1 MAKPYIESRRAVNRE
16 LVVLAKDFEL
26 LKAPGVKELIE
37 TETDYH
43 KAHNKLM
50 AIYNREYLS

>member
-1 MAKPYIESRRAVNRE
+1 MAKPYIESRRAVRRE
-16 LVVLAKDFEL
+16 LAVLAKDFEL
-26 LKAPGVKELIE
+26 LHIPGVRELIE

>member
-1 MAKPYIESRRAVNRE
+1 MAKPRIESKRAAKRE
-16 LVVLAKDFEL
+16 LAVLAKDFEL

-37 TETDYH
+37 TATDYH

-50 AIYNREYLS
+50 AIYNQEYLS

>member
-1 MAKPYIESRRAVNRE
+1 MAKPYIESKRAAKRE
-16 LVVLAKDFEL
+16 LAILAKDFEL
-26 LKAPGVKELIE
+26 LHLPGVQELID
-37 TETDYH
+37 TATDYH

>member
-1 MAKPYIESRRAVNRE
+1 MAKPYIESRRAVKRE

-26 LKAPGVKELIE
+26 IKAPGVKELIE
-37 TETDYH
+37 TETDYR